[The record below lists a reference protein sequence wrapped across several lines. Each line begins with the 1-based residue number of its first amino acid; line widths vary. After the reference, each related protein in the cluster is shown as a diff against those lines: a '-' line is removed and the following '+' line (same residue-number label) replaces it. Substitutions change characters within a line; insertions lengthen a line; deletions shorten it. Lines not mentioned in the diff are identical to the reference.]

1 MKKYV
6 ELLIYLEDDFFFSTG
21 RKSKLKSNLM
31 HNLALCKQEFKL
43 FRHYRIRSQSQNK
56 TNFMSS
62 FLTHL
67 QVFSILFEN
76 NWTTSV
82 ILCLAHKTNQASL
95 DSEPHF

>member
-1 MKKYV
+1 MKKCV

-21 RKSKLKSNLM
+21 RKSKLKSNVL

-62 FLTHL
+62 ISHTLTGFLYS
-67 QVFSILFEN
+67 F
-76 NWTTSV
+76 
-82 ILCLAHKTNQASL
+82 
-95 DSEPHF
+95 